1 MRQEKKVGGTKRALL
16 TSVLALVL
24 SLAMLAGSTFAW
36 FTDTASTGVNR
47 IVSGNL
53 DVGLQ
58 YWGVGEDGQKTWLT
72 AESSE
77 ELFDEN
83 ALWEPGYTQ
92 IVYLKVKN
100 NGNLALTYA
109 MQITPVRETVG
120 INVDGEQFKLSD
132 YIKFAWTTFTADGDG
147 APVALDREGAQ
158 AGVGEGAQLGTTLHR
173 QAAEPMEAGAEELVA
188 LVAWMPENV
197 GNEANY
203 STVQPTI
210 ELSLKVLATQAAVES
225 DSFDTTYDE
234 DAAAAEDLNNKPEY
248 DYESLYDYD
257 NLKGYG
263 VTVERNEAGKV
274 VKATVSGVNGKVVDG
289 FFYNNKPG
297 TEATPIDRWRDL
309 KEVVIEEGV
318 TEIGVDAFSVCTSLE
333 TVTLPQSLQKIGEKA
348 FSYCTSLKTINIPDS
363 VNVIGPK
370 AFYFC
375 KSLTSIGI
383 PEGITEIGY
392 ATFGYAENLTTVN
405 IPASVTRIGDF
416 AFQNCG
422 FTSMDVPATVKELGE
437 GAFSTCRSL
446 ENVTVP
452 AETVSKK
459 AFYFC
464 DALKSVTLTDD
475 VKTIGEE
482 AFRQCTSLESIE
494 IPSSVT
500 ELGTCAFK
508 NCFALKTAVIKGG
521 TVKGSLVTEATFYN
535 CNALETLVI
544 SDNATLDA
552 SFKAAYS
559 KSTLKT
565 VKIGKGEIGNSAF
578 SNCTNLTTV
587 ELGDGVT
594 SIGTSAFL
602 KCKQLSSIAIGSGVI
617 SIGTSAF
624 NGCTALTNANIGSGA
639 IGESAFNGCT
649 SLANVTLGNGVT
661 SIGKNAFLRCTALT
675 SISIGSGVTSI
686 GSGAFNGCTELRNA
700 NIGSGAIGANAFQDC
715 SRLASVT
722 LGDGV
727 TSIGTNAF
735 LKCTALTSMYIGSSV
750 KTIESY
756 AFSTCSSLSEVTI
769 SAAQIGNQAFR
780 SANALKKVTLGD
792 GVETIP
798 AGAFSNCGMGNKN
811 NSPELYLKAGTWTSN
826 GQETTVAEGASIT
839 TGNRVFNQIKSGK
852 PATWSAPVNP

>member
-1 MRQEKKVGGTKRALL
+1 MSQKDSMDNAVEAGVKRNKTQKERSNDMRQEKKVGGTKRALL

-53 DVGLQ
+53 DVGLE
-58 YWGVGEDGQKTWLT
+58 YWDKESGWLDAEDSKD
-72 AESSE
+72 
-77 ELFDEN
+77 LFDKN

-92 IVYLKVKN
+92 ITYLRVKN

-109 MQITPVRETVG
+109 MQITPVHETVG
-120 INVDGEQFKLSD
+120 VNVDGEEFKLSD
-132 YIKFAWTTFTADGDG
+132 YIKFGWTTFTVDENEKPA
-147 APVALDREGAQ
+147 ALGRSAARDS
-158 AGVGEGAQLGTTLHR
+158 VGEGAQLGTTLHR

-225 DSFDTTYDE
+225 DSFNNTYDE
-234 DAAAAEDLNNKPEY
+234 DAAANEDLDNKPEY
-248 DYESLYDYD
+248 DYESLYDYN
-257 NLKGYG
+257 NLAGYG
-263 VTVERNEAGKV
+263 VRVERNGAGKV

-289 FFYNNKPG
+289 FFYNNTPG
-297 TEATPIDRWRDL
+297 TEATPTDRWREL

-370 AFYFC
+370 AFFFC
-375 KSLTSIGI
+375 KSLTSIDI

-392 ATFGYAENLTTVN
+392 ATFGYAENLATVN

-422 FTSMDVPATVKELGE
+422 FTSMNVPATVKELGE
-437 GAFSTCRSL
+437 SAFSTCRSL

-464 DALKSVTLTDD
+464 DSLKNVTLTND

-482 AFRQCTSLESIE
+482 AFRQCTSLENIE

-521 TVKGSLVTEATFYN
+521 TVKGSSVTEATFYN
-535 CNALETLVI
+535 CKALETLVI

-552 SFKAAYS
+552 SFNAQYS
-559 KSTLKT
+559 KPTLKT
-565 VKIGKGEIGNSAF
+565 VKIGKGEIGISAF
-578 SNCTNLTTV
+578 NGCPNLATV
-587 ELGDGVT
+587 ELGDGV
-594 SIGTSAFL
+594 
-602 KCKQLSSIAIGSGVI
+602 I
-617 SIGTSAF
+617 SIGKNAF
-624 NGCTALTNANIGSGA
+624 LRCTALETANIGSGA

-661 SIGKNAFLRCTALT
+661 SIGR
-675 SISIGSGVTSI
+675 
-686 GSGAFNGCTELRNA
+686 
-700 NIGSGAIGANAFQDC
+700 
-715 SRLASVT
+715 
-722 LGDGV
+722 
-727 TSIGTNAF
+727 NAF
-735 LKCTALTSMYIGSSV
+735 LKCTALTSISIGNSV

-769 SAAQIGNQAFR
+769 SAAQIGYQAFR

-792 GVETIP
+792 GVENIP
-798 AGAFSNCGMGNKN
+798 AGAFSSCGMGDRN
-811 NSPELYLKAGTWTSN
+811 NPGQLFLKAGDWTC
-826 GQETTVAEGASIT
+826 GDKTTTVAKDEPIT
-839 TGNRVFNQIKSGK
+839 RGNPVFNGIVSNKND
-852 PATWSAPVNP
+852 ATWSAPANP

>member
-1 MRQEKKVGGTKRALL
+1 MSQKDSMDNAVEAGVKRNKTQKERSNDMRQEKKVGGTKRALL

-58 YWGVGEDGQKTWLT
+58 YWGGAESGWLT
-72 AESSE
+72 AENSE
-77 ELFDEN
+77 DLFDKN

-109 MQITPVRETVG
+109 MQITPVHETVG
-120 INVDGEQFKLSD
+120 VNVDGEEFKLSD
-132 YIKFAWTTFTADGDG
+132 YIKFGWTPFTVDGDG
-147 APVALDREGAQ
+147 TPVALDREAAQ
-158 AGVGEGAQLGTTLHR
+158 TGVGDGAQLGTTLHR
-173 QAAEPMEAGAEELVA
+173 KAAEPMKASAEELVA

-225 DSFDTTYDE
+225 DSFDSSYDG
-234 DAAAAEDLNNKPEY
+234 DAATDEELNSKPEY
-248 DYESLYDYD
+248 DYESLYDY
-257 NLKGYG
+257 NNPEGYG
-263 VTVERNEAGKV
+263 VTLERNEAGKV

-289 FFYNNKPG
+289 FFYNNTPG
-297 TEATPIDRWRDL
+297 TEATPTDRWREL

-370 AFYFC
+370 AFFFC
-375 KSLTSIGI
+375 KSLTSIDI

-392 ATFGYAENLTTVN
+392 ATFGYAENLATVN

-422 FTSMDVPATVKELGE
+422 FTSMNVPATVKELGE
-437 GAFSTCRSL
+437 SAFSTCRSL

-482 AFRQCTSLESIE
+482 AFRECRSLESIE

-565 VKIGKGEIGNSAF
+565 VKIGKGEIGDSAF

-594 SIGTSAFL
+594 KIGTNAFIRCTQISSITIGSRVSSIG
-602 KCKQLSSIAIGSGVI
+602 KN
-617 SIGTSAF
+617 AF
-624 NGCTALTNANIGSGA
+624 NGCTALT
-639 IGESAFNGCT
+639 
-649 SLANVTLGNGVT
+649 
-661 SIGKNAFLRCTALT
+661 
-675 SISIGSGVTSI
+675 
-686 GSGAFNGCTELRNA
+686 NA

-715 SRLASVT
+715 SRLANVT

-727 TSIGTNAF
+727 TSIGANAF
-735 LKCTALTSMYIGSSV
+735 LRCEALTSMNIGSSV

-756 AFSTCSSLSEVTI
+756 AFSGCAALEEVTI
-769 SAAQIGNQAFR
+769 SAAQIGNQAFKGA
-780 SANALKKVTLGD
+780 SALKKVTLGED
-792 GVETIP
+792 VEKIP
-798 AGAFSNCGMGNKN
+798 AGAFSSCGMGDRDN
-811 NSPELYLKAGTWTSN
+811 PGQLFLKAGDWTC
-826 GQETTVAEGASIT
+826 GDKTTTVAKDEPIT
-839 TGNRVFNQIKSGK
+839 RGNPVFNGIVSNKND
-852 PATWSAPVNP
+852 ATWSAPANP

>member
-24 SLAMLAGSTFAW
+24 SLAMLAGTTFAW

-58 YWGVGEDGQKTWLT
+58 YWGVDENGQKTWLT
-72 AESSE
+72 AENSE
-77 ELFDEN
+77 DLFDKN

-109 MQITPVRETVG
+109 MQITPVHETVG
-120 INVDGEQFKLSD
+120 VNVDGEEFKLSD
-132 YIKFAWTTFTADGDG
+132 YIKFGWTPFTVDGDG
-147 APVALDREGAQ
+147 TPVALDREAAQ
-158 AGVGEGAQLGTTLHR
+158 TGVGDGAQLGTTLHR
-173 QAAEPMEAGAEELVA
+173 KAAEPMKASAEELVA

-225 DSFDTTYDE
+225 DSFDNSYDE
-234 DAAAAEDLNNKPEY
+234 DAATNEDLDNKPEY
-248 DYESLYDYD
+248 DYESLYDY
-257 NLKGYG
+257 NNPEGYG
-263 VTVERNEAGKV
+263 VTLERNEAGKV

-289 FFYNNKPG
+289 FFYNNTPG
-297 TEATPIDRWRDL
+297 TEATPTDRWREL

-333 TVTLPQSLQKIGEKA
+333 TVILPESLQKIGEKA

-370 AFYFC
+370 AFFFC
-375 KSLTSIGI
+375 KSLTSIDI

-392 ATFGYAENLTTVN
+392 ATFGYAENLATVN
-405 IPASVTRIGDF
+405 IPTSVTRIGDF

-422 FTSMDVPATVKELGE
+422 FTSMNVPATVKELGE
-437 GAFSTCRSL
+437 SAFSTCRSL

-464 DALKSVTLTDD
+464 DALKRVTLTDD

-482 AFRQCTSLESIE
+482 AFRECRSLESIE

-552 SFKAAYS
+552 SFKAAHS

-565 VKIGKGEIGNSAF
+565 VEIGKGEIGDSAF
-578 SNCTNLTTV
+578 NGCTSLTNVT
-587 ELGDGVT
+587 LGDGVT
-594 SIGTSAFL
+594 KIGTNAFIRCTQISSITIGSRVSSIG
-602 KCKQLSSIAIGSGVI
+602 KN
-617 SIGTSAF
+617 AF
-624 NGCTALTNANIGSGA
+624 NGCTALT
-639 IGESAFNGCT
+639 
-649 SLANVTLGNGVT
+649 
-661 SIGKNAFLRCTALT
+661 
-675 SISIGSGVTSI
+675 
-686 GSGAFNGCTELRNA
+686 NA

-715 SRLASVT
+715 SRLANVT

-727 TSIGTNAF
+727 TSIGANAF
-735 LKCTALTSMYIGSSV
+735 LRCEALTSMNIGSSV

-756 AFSTCSSLSEVTI
+756 AFSGCSALEEVTI

-792 GVETIP
+792 GVENIP
-798 AGAFSNCGMGNKN
+798 AGAFSSCGMGDRN
-811 NSPELYLKAGTWTSN
+811 NPGQLFLKAGDWTC
-826 GQETTVAEGASIT
+826 GDKTTTVAKDEPIT
-839 TGNRVFNQIKSGK
+839 RGNLVFNGIVSNKND
-852 PATWSAPVNP
+852 ATWSAPANP

>member
-1 MRQEKKVGGTKRALL
+1 MSQKDSMDNAVEAGVKRNKTQKERSNDMRQEKKVGGTKRALL

-24 SLAMLAGSTFAW
+24 SLAMLAGTTFAW

-53 DVGLQ
+53 DVGLK
-58 YWGVGEDGQKTWLT
+58 YWGVDENGRKTWLT
-72 AESSE
+72 AENSE
-77 ELFDEN
+77 DLFDKN

-100 NGNLALTYA
+100 DGNLALTYA

-120 INVDGEQFKLSD
+120 INVDGEEFKLSD
-132 YIKFAWTTFTADGDG
+132 YIKFGWTTFTVDGDG
-147 APVALDREGAQ
+147 APVALDREAAQ
-158 AGVGEGAQLGTTLHR
+158 TGVGDGAQLGTTLHR
-173 QAAEPMEAGAEELVA
+173 KAADPMAADAEELVA

-225 DSFDTTYDE
+225 DSFDETYDR
-234 DAAAAEDLNNKPEY
+234 DAATNEGLDKKPEY
-248 DYESLYDYD
+248 DYKSLYDYD
-257 NLKGYG
+257 NLAGYG
-263 VTVERNEAGKV
+263 VKVERNEAGKV

-289 FFYNNKPG
+289 FFYNNTPG
-297 TEATPIDRWRDL
+297 TEATPTDRWRDL

-333 TVTLPQSLQKIGEKA
+333 TVTLPESLQKIGEKA

-375 KSLTSIGI
+375 KSLTSIDI
-383 PEGITEIGY
+383 PEGVTEISY
-392 ATFGYAENLTTVN
+392 ATFCYAENLTTVN

-459 AFYFC
+459 AFYYC

-482 AFRQCTSLESIE
+482 AFRHCTSLESIE

-521 TVKGSLVTEATFYN
+521 TVKGSFAEDATFYN
-535 CNALETLVI
+535 CKALETLVI
-544 SDNATLDA
+544 SDNATLEA
-552 SFKAAYS
+552 SFNAKYS
-559 KSTLKT
+559 KPTLKT
-565 VKIGKGEIGNSAF
+565 VKIGKGEIGTSAF
-578 SNCTNLTTV
+578 KGCPNLTTV
-587 ELGDGVT
+587 ELGNDVT
-594 SIGTSAFL
+594 SVGDNAFSKCTALTSINIGDRVT
-602 KCKQLSSIAIGSGVI
+602 

-649 SLANVTLGNGVT
+649 SLTNVTLGNGVT
-661 SIGKNAFLRCTALT
+661 SIGR
-675 SISIGSGVTSI
+675 
-686 GSGAFNGCTELRNA
+686 
-700 NIGSGAIGANAFQDC
+700 
-715 SRLASVT
+715 
-722 LGDGV
+722 
-727 TSIGTNAF
+727 NAF
-735 LKCTALTSMYIGSSV
+735 LKCTELTSMDIGSSV

-756 AFSTCSSLSEVTI
+756 AFSGCSSLSEVKI

-780 SANALKKVTLGD
+780 SANALKKVTLGG
-792 GVETIP
+792 GVEAIP
-798 AGAFSNCGMGNKN
+798 EGAFSRCGMGNKN

-826 GQETTVAEGASIT
+826 GQKTIVAEGVSIT
-839 TGNRVFNQIKSGK
+839 TNNPVFNQIKSGK

>member
-24 SLAMLAGSTFAW
+24 SLAMLAGTTFAW

-72 AESSE
+72 AENSE
-77 ELFDEN
+77 ELFDKN

-109 MQITPVRETVG
+109 MQITPVHETVG
-120 INVDGEQFKLSD
+120 VNVDGEEFKLSD
-132 YIKFAWTTFTADGDG
+132 YIKFGWTTFTADENG
-147 APVALDREGAQ
+147 APVALDREAAQ
-158 AGVGEGAQLGTTLHR
+158 TGVGDGAQLGKTLHR
-173 QAAEPMEAGAEELVA
+173 QAAEPMAAGAEELVA

-203 STVQPTI
+203 STVQPSI

-225 DSFDTTYDE
+225 DSFNNTYDG
-234 DAAAAEDLNNKPEY
+234 DAATDEDLDNKPEY
-248 DYESLYDYD
+248 DYESLYNY
-257 NLKGYG
+257 NNPEGYG
-263 VTVERNEAGKV
+263 VTLERNEAGKV

-289 FFYNNKPG
+289 FFYNNTPG
-297 TEATPIDRWRDL
+297 TEATPTDRWREL

-333 TVTLPQSLQKIGEKA
+333 TVTLPESLQKIGEKA

-375 KSLTSIGI
+375 KSLTSIDI

-392 ATFGYAENLTTVN
+392 ATFGYAENLATVN

-446 ENVTVP
+446 KNVTVP

-464 DALKSVTLTDD
+464 DALKSVTLTND

-482 AFRQCTSLESIE
+482 AFRECRSLESIE

-521 TVKGSLVTEATFYN
+521 TVKGSFVTEATFYN

-559 KSTLKT
+559 KSTLRT
-565 VKIGKGEIGNSAF
+565 VEIGKGEIGDSAF
-578 SNCTNLTTV
+578 NGCTSLTNVT
-587 ELGDGVT
+587 LGDGVT
-594 SIGTSAFL
+594 KIGTNAFIRCTQISSITIGSRVSSIG
-602 KCKQLSSIAIGSGVI
+602 KN
-617 SIGTSAF
+617 AF
-624 NGCTALTNANIGSGA
+624 NGCTALT
-639 IGESAFNGCT
+639 
-649 SLANVTLGNGVT
+649 
-661 SIGKNAFLRCTALT
+661 
-675 SISIGSGVTSI
+675 
-686 GSGAFNGCTELRNA
+686 NA

-715 SRLASVT
+715 SRLANVT

-727 TSIGTNAF
+727 TSIGANAF
-735 LKCTALTSMYIGSSV
+735 LRCTALTSMDIGSSV
-750 KTIESY
+750 KTIESC
-756 AFSTCSSLSEVTI
+756 AFSGCSALEEVTI

-780 SANALKKVTLGD
+780 SAKALKKVTLGD
-792 GVETIP
+792 GVENIP
-798 AGAFSNCGMGNKN
+798 AGAFSSCGMGDRN
-811 NSPELYLKAGTWTSN
+811 NPGQLFLKAGDWTC
-826 GQETTVAEGASIT
+826 GDKTTTVAKDEPIT
-839 TGNRVFNQIKSGK
+839 RGNLVFNGIVSNKND
-852 PATWSAPVNP
+852 ATWSAPANP

>member
-1 MRQEKKVGGTKRALL
+1 MSQKDSMDNAVEAGVKRNKTQKERSNDMRQEKKVGGTKRALL

-53 DVGLQ
+53 DVGLE
-58 YWGVGEDGQKTWLT
+58 YWGGAESGWLT
-72 AESSE
+72 AEDSE
-77 ELFDEN
+77 ELFDKN

-92 IVYLKVKN
+92 IIYLRVAN

-109 MQITPVRETVG
+109 MQITPVHETVG
-120 INVDGEQFKLSD
+120 VNVDGEQFKLSD
-132 YIKFAWTTFTADGDG
+132 YIKFGWMKFTVDGDG
-147 APVALDREGAQ
+147 TPVALDREAAQ
-158 AGVGEGAQLGTTLHR
+158 TGVGDGAQLGTTLHR
-173 QAAEPMEAGAEELVA
+173 KAAAPMAADAKELVA
-188 LVAWMPENV
+188 LVAWMPEDV

-225 DSFDTTYDE
+225 DSFDSAYDE
-234 DAAAAEDLNNKPEY
+234 DAAANEDLDNKPEY
-248 DYESLYDYD
+248 DYESLYDYN
-257 NLKGYG
+257 NLAGYG
-263 VTVERNEAGKV
+263 VTVEINEAGKV

-333 TVTLPQSLQKIGEKA
+333 TVTLPESLQKIGEKA
-348 FSYCTSLKTINIPDS
+348 FSYCTSLKTINIPAS

-370 AFYFC
+370 AFFFC
-375 KSLTSIGI
+375 KSLTSIDI
-383 PEGITEIGY
+383 PEGVTEISY
-392 ATFGYAENLTTVN
+392 ATFGYAENLTAVN

-464 DALKSVTLTDD
+464 DALKSVTLTND

-482 AFRQCTSLESIE
+482 AFRHCTSLESIE

-565 VKIGKGEIGNSAF
+565 VEIGKGEIGDSAF
-578 SNCTNLTTV
+578 KSCPNLTTV
-587 ELGDGVT
+587 ELGNGVT
-594 SIGTSAFL
+594 SVGDNAFSKCTALTSINIGDHVT
-602 KCKQLSSIAIGSGVI
+602 

-624 NGCTALTNANIGSGA
+624 NGCTALKA
-639 IGESAFNGCT
+639 
-649 SLANVTLGNGVT
+649 
-661 SIGKNAFLRCTALT
+661 
-675 SISIGSGVTSI
+675 
-686 GSGAFNGCTELRNA
+686 A
-700 NIGSGAIGANAFQDC
+700 NIGSGAIGASAFQDC
-715 SRLASVT
+715 SSFASVT

-727 TSIGTNAF
+727 TSIGANAF
-735 LKCTALTSMYIGSSV
+735 LRCKALTSMNIGSSV
-750 KTIESY
+750 GIIENY
-756 AFSTCSSLSEVTI
+756 AFSGCEALEEVTI

-780 SANALKKVTLGD
+780 SAKALKKVTLGD
-792 GVETIP
+792 DVVTIP

-826 GQETTVAEGASIT
+826 GQKTFVAEGASIT
-839 TGNRVFNQIKSGK
+839 TNDDVFNQIKSGK
-852 PATWSAPVNP
+852 PATWSAPANP

>member
-1 MRQEKKVGGTKRALL
+1 MSQKDSMDNAVEAGVKRNKTQKERSNDMRQEKKVGGTKRALL

-24 SLAMLAGSTFAW
+24 SLAMLAGTTFAW

-58 YWGVGEDGQKTWLT
+58 YWGVDENGQKTWLT
-72 AESSE
+72 AENSE
-77 ELFDEN
+77 DLFDKN

-109 MQITPVRETVG
+109 MQITPVHETVG
-120 INVDGEQFKLSD
+120 VNVDGEEFKLSD
-132 YIKFAWTTFTADGDG
+132 YIKFGWTPFTVDGDG
-147 APVALDREGAQ
+147 TPVALDREAAQ
-158 AGVGEGAQLGTTLHR
+158 TGVGDGAQLGTTLHR
-173 QAAEPMEAGAEELVA
+173 KAAEPMKASAEELVA

-225 DSFDTTYDE
+225 DSFDNSYDE
-234 DAAAAEDLNNKPEY
+234 DAATNEDLDNKPEY
-248 DYESLYDYD
+248 DYESLYDY
-257 NLKGYG
+257 NNPEGYG
-263 VTVERNEAGKV
+263 VTLERNEAGKV

-289 FFYNNKPG
+289 FFYNNTPG
-297 TEATPIDRWRDL
+297 TEATPTDRWREL

-333 TVTLPQSLQKIGEKA
+333 TVTLPESLQKIGEKA

-375 KSLTSIGI
+375 KSLTSIDI

-392 ATFGYAENLTTVN
+392 ATFGYAENLATVN
-405 IPASVTRIGDF
+405 IPTSVTRIGDF

-422 FTSMDVPATVKELGE
+422 FTSMNVPATVKELGE
-437 GAFSTCRSL
+437 SAFSTCRSL

-482 AFRQCTSLESIE
+482 AFRECRSLESIE

-508 NCFALKTAVIKGG
+508 NCCALKTAVIKGG

-565 VKIGKGEIGNSAF
+565 VEIGKGEIGDSAF
-578 SNCTNLTTV
+578 NGCTSLTNVT
-587 ELGDGVT
+587 LGDGVT
-594 SIGTSAFL
+594 KIGTNAFIRCTQISSITIGSRVSSIG
-602 KCKQLSSIAIGSGVI
+602 KN
-617 SIGTSAF
+617 AF
-624 NGCTALTNANIGSGA
+624 NGCTALT
-639 IGESAFNGCT
+639 
-649 SLANVTLGNGVT
+649 
-661 SIGKNAFLRCTALT
+661 
-675 SISIGSGVTSI
+675 
-686 GSGAFNGCTELRNA
+686 NA

-715 SRLASVT
+715 SRLANVT

-727 TSIGTNAF
+727 TSIGANAF
-735 LKCTALTSMYIGSSV
+735 LRCGALTSMNIGSSV

-756 AFSTCSSLSEVTI
+756 AFSGCSALEEVTI

-792 GVETIP
+792 GVENIP
-798 AGAFSNCGMGNKN
+798 AGAFSSCGMGDRN
-811 NSPELYLKAGTWTSN
+811 NPGQLFLKAGDWTC
-826 GQETTVAEGASIT
+826 GDKTTTVAKDEPIT
-839 TGNRVFNQIKSGK
+839 RGNLVFNGIVSNKND
-852 PATWSAPVNP
+852 ATWSAPANP